1 MDARSKTAIR
11 LKFAKF
17 ALKFK
22 GLQVVN
28 FNDEPQ
34 KRNSE
39 RPKGLK

>member
-17 ALKFK
+17 ALKFQ
-22 GLQVVN
+22 GLQAVN
-28 FNDEPQ
+28 FNYKPQ